1 MGSSFNLSPIIIL
14 LNLGL
19 WNYIWGIPGMFLC
32 VPFLIIIT
40 IVLSH
45 FPQTRRIAIMLS
57 SDGRLRVPLDKTMGA
72 FGFDPTKSL
81 LPPDQAGNPDKD

>member
-57 SDGRLRVPLDKTMGA
+57 SDGRLRVPLDKTMGT
-72 FGFDPTKSL
+72 FGIEPTKSL